1 MDLAF
6 LAESLIWIEY
16 FGEKWRKMYK
26 NDICFIGSFLFLT
39 RTPLSYHTLSHN
51 GKGSVFF
58 LQNLIW
64 SSFGF
69 CAFSSSVCRTY
80 LWSHYNALEENVN
93 LIYTLNTHL
102 SNSRILLIYP
112 RYVSGQCFLGELM
125 VEMGRLI

>member
-1 MDLAF
+1 MPNHSFGSSTLVRN
-6 LAESLIWIEY
+6 
-16 FGEKWRKMYK
+16 GEKCTKM
-26 NDICFIGSFLFLT
+26 IFVLLVPSSFSPELPFLITHFLT
-39 RTPLSYHTLSHN
+39 MA
-51 GKGSVFF
+51 KDQFFF